1 MKSFIRWV
9 WLWGLLPLQAYGQS
23 NQPIET
29 TDRFVIAGTE
39 LMPGGKETTFTVG
52 VEGSRIYTAYNME
65 IELPEGLAYA
75 PNAKGSCVAKYTK
88 DGMYYYDDF
97 SEQYSHELSSAIIS
111 NGNLWVI
118 CISLSNE
125 NFEKES
131 GGLFRV
137 LIKASPYARPG
148 NAEIRMFGL
157 NLTTASPVQKYIP
170 EGDLN
175 TGTVTVGN
183 EVSVPVN
190 ISATNQYGTCI
201 LPFALD
207 ALPEGLEAYTVASIE
222 ADVLRLTPATSVEA
236 YTPYILYAGNGF
248 SGTLTFK
255 IPDITFDNQNRDL
268 PLDSHEADAA
278 QDAGWNFIG
287 NPFTSYFDMCALGY
301 DYPITI
307 WNGTTYEALNPQDDE
322 YVLHPYQAFFVQKPN
337 TVDEVTFNAAER
349 KTKRQSEAAQEV
361 SIRMRVAKRASNVE
375 RSLINLTLS
384 DGETS
389 DKTRV
394 VFNARRR
401 ATYETECDAA
411 KFMADGTP
419 QLYTL
424 DEQGVKY
431 AINERPAGNGIV
443 TLGYNAA
450 KAGSYT
456 IDLSRADVGVMLKD
470 KTTGAS
476 HDFSKGGYTFTTE
489 AGAFENRFLLV
500 KSHDVTGVNG
510 VFAAGKAVVDVENGT
525 LTVSRA
531 DGLTT
536 SVTSASGIAAGT
548 ITGNGSMRLQPGIYV
563 VTVGN
568 VSQKIMVK

>member
-1 MKSFIRWV
+1 MQRTTMKSFIRWV

-29 TDRFVIAGTE
+29 TDRFVIADTE

-111 NGNLWVI
+111 NGNLRVI

-137 LIKASPYARPG
+137 LIKASPYVRPG

-183 EVSVPVN
+183 EASVPVN

-248 SGTLTFK
+248 SGTLT
-255 IPDITFDNQNRDL
+255 
-268 PLDSHEADAA
+268 
-278 QDAGWNFIG
+278 G
-287 NPFTSYFDMCALGY
+287 
-301 DYPITI
+301 
-307 WNGTTYEALNPQDDE
+307 
-322 YVLHPYQAFFVQKPN
+322 
-337 TVDEVTFNAAER
+337 TVDESLYPEEKSVTVNGLTGVIAAREVTSGFILQNQGDGVKFHPVGETPFALPEGR
-349 KTKRQSEAAQEV
+349 CYLSEEITAG
-361 SIRMRVAKRASNVE
+361 
-375 RSLINLTLS
+375 INL
-384 DGETS
+384 
-389 DKTRV
+389 RI
-394 VFNARRR
+394 FR
-401 ATYETECDAA
+401 
-411 KFMADGTP
+411 
-419 QLYTL
+419 
-424 DEQGVKY
+424 
-431 AINERPAGNGIV
+431 
-443 TLGYNAA
+443 
-450 KAGSYT
+450 
-456 IDLSRADVGVMLKD
+456 
-470 KTTGAS
+470 
-476 HDFSKGGYTFTTE
+476 
-489 AGAFENRFLLV
+489 
-500 KSHDVTGVNG
+500 DVTGIIDRTACPITQPEQLFDLAGRRVQHPQSGRIYISSRRG
-510 VFAAGKAVVDVENGT
+510 VF
-525 LTVSRA
+525 
-531 DGLTT
+531 
-536 SVTSASGIAAGT
+536 I
-548 ITGNGSMRLQPGIYV
+548 
-563 VTVGN
+563 
-568 VSQKIMVK
+568 QK